1 MVMQKKKVEII
12 RFLIVFCLFMTAC
25 SANNGSLLNS
35 SVPSPVEV
43 NASTEESITNGSRQ
57 QSISDGITSDKI
69 NISKIT
75 PNEALCI
82 AKVVIDGNTS
92 YVIELSEKSGGAL
105 FTALNQSD
113 DVISSN
119 GVTWLHMSMKE
130 SYGENPFSA
139 TIPFPL
145 SNLIDEDDLLADGV
159 YYLYVGSMG
168 DELTDINISIIGSGS
183 NAEIEL
189 IK

>member
-1 MVMQKKKVEII
+1 MQKKKVEII

-92 YVIELSEKSGGAL
+92 YVIELSEKSGGSL
-105 FTALNQSD
+105 
-113 DVISSN
+113 V
-119 GVTWLHMSMKE
+119 HR
-130 SYGENPFSA
+130 
-139 TIPFPL
+139 
-145 SNLIDEDDLLADGV
+145 
-159 YYLYVGSMG
+159 
-168 DELTDINISIIGSGS
+168 
-183 NAEIEL
+183 
-189 IK
+189 IKPI